1 MLKALSFKSL
11 NWLSATRFAEVI
23 QFRQDQKFR
32 RRRTFSREKL
42 VFHWK
47 KVSYFN
53 FTDITYIYIYIYISL
68 IYIHCI
74 YIYILYHYILYTY
87 LYIYICV
94 YISIHI
100 YIYIYIYVCVCVC
113 VCVYVYSIHHWGI
126 LSSSCRELA
135 GVVLEPT
142 TSEFHSEALTDWA
155 VMQWIQLALRANF
168 VQPLEFRLLFSVRF
182 HFSYC
187 LCRQLPRLF

>member
-1 MLKALSFKSL
+1 MKKGFI
-11 NWLSATRFAEVI
+11 F
-23 QFRQDQKFR
+23 QFYWYH
-32 RRRTFSREKL
+32 L
-42 VFHWK
+42 
-47 KVSYFN
+47 
-53 FTDITYIYIYIYISL
+53 YIYIYIYISL

-74 YIYILYHYILYTY
+74 YIYIISLYIIYIFI
-87 LYIYICV
+87 YIYICV

-100 YIYIYIYVCVCVC
+100 YIYMCVCVC

-187 LCRQLPRLF
+187 LCRQLPRLFWSKFCRSNHISVAEWTDTYDIHH

>member
-1 MLKALSFKSL
+1 MKKGFI
-11 NWLSATRFAEVI
+11 F
-23 QFRQDQKFR
+23 QFYWYH
-32 RRRTFSREKL
+32 L
-42 VFHWK
+42 
-47 KVSYFN
+47 
-53 FTDITYIYIYIYISL
+53 YIYIYITYIYTL
-68 IYIHCI
+68 H
-74 YIYILYHYILYTY
+74 IYILYHYILYTY
-87 LYIYICV
+87 LYIYMCI
-94 YISIHI
+94 YIHTYIYI
-100 YIYIYIYVCVCVC
+100 YIYIYIYVYIYIYIYIYICVC

-187 LCRQLPRLF
+187 LCRQLPRLFWSKFCRSNHISVAEWTDTYDIHH